1 MQLDVE
7 GLVVRRLASV
17 ARAARTG
24 ATASAT
30 ATGTAR
36 SDPIALRIAK
46 LRRGSYFSGRLGATA
61 IGGEDR
67 GGGGAG
73 SVRAGHLDIAGAVLK
88 TRVTGRP

>member
-17 ARAARTG
+17 ARAATTG

-36 SDPIALRIAK
+36 SDPIALRIAE
-46 LRRGSYFSGRLGATA
+46 LRRGSYFP
-61 IGGEDR
+61 
-67 GGGGAG
+67 
-73 SVRAGHLDIAGAVLK
+73 AVLEPRRSAEK
-88 TRVTGRP
+88 TEAAVVQEAYVQGISTSLAPS

>member
-17 ARAARTG
+17 ARAATTG

-36 SDPIALRIAK
+36 SDPIAYALR
-46 LRRGSYFSGRLGATA
+46 SCGAAVTFP
-61 IGGEDR
+61 
-67 GGGGAG
+67 
-73 SVRAGHLDIAGAVLK
+73 AVLEPRRSAEK
-88 TRVTGRP
+88 TEAAVVQEAYVQGVSTSLAPS